1 VIIPQTLRKVAHLF
15 VEKPAALTRQSP
27 YPLAIPS
34 GVQRHNSCSIR
45 VQQTVLTRL
54 SPSIRPQQLFS
65 GRCGRIFYAHLL
77 SGVSGLTTSSAN
89 TKLHD
94 DCGIFR

>member
-1 VIIPQTLRKVAHLF
+1 MPQILRKVAHLF

-45 VQQTVLTRL
+45 VQQTDLARL
-54 SPSIRPQQLFS
+54 SPSIRPQQCFS
-65 GRCGRIFYAHLL
+65 GRRGRIFYFHVLADA
-77 SGVSGLTTSSAN
+77 GGLTTSAAN
-89 TKLHD
+89 PKPPG